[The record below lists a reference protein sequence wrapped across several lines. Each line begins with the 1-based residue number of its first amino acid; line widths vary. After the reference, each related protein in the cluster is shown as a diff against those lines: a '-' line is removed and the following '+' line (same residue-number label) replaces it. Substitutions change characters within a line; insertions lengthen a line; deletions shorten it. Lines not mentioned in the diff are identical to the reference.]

1 MKNTTIQQKLLSY
14 GAMGATFLALAPHEA
29 EGQIVYVNLPD
40 QQVCA
45 TQSLANDVSCS
56 FRSDYRFIH
65 LDLDGIKLNVTTQA
79 NGSGSFSPNPNA
91 DVLFIANA
99 WLMDNDPMNNDN
111 QAHAFV
117 YGYNNNWDGV
127 SNFMGTSA
135 NGYVALLE
143 KDDPIGPGVARAT
156 NGWGIM
162 PGILHSTD
170 GAGGVSTNTQGNP
183 DFISNSPTNSV
194 EGYVGVAFEVNGNTH
209 YGWIQLKIEQEVDVQ
224 AAGTG
229 GTHTASSCVTIMDY
243 AYKTAA
249 EEMILAGEGALDSG
263 EIPTMGEWGLI
274 TLALLL
280 LSFGTVLVER
290 REQLIE
296 YGVNGNGT
304 MNWRIKLQ
312 RMPFFKAEYKK
323 ALLFTTIFGA
333 LLGLLSIGLTGGI
346 TMVDL
351 FGGMA
356 VTPIFSYWLH
366 LLLKEEQKSKAE

>member
-1 MKNTTIQQKLLSY
+1 
-14 GAMGATFLALAPHEA
+14 MGATFLALAPHEA

-162 PGILHSTD
+162 PGILH
-170 GAGGVSTNTQGNP
+170 
-183 DFISNSPTNSV
+183 
-194 EGYVGVAFEVNGNTH
+194 
-209 YGWIQLKIEQEVDVQ
+209 
-224 AAGTG
+224 
-229 GTHTASSCVTIMDY
+229 
-243 AYKTAA
+243 
-249 EEMILAGEGALDSG
+249 
-263 EIPTMGEWGLI
+263 
-274 TLALLL
+274 
-280 LSFGTVLVER
+280 
-290 REQLIE
+290 
-296 YGVNGNGT
+296 
-304 MNWRIKLQ
+304 
-312 RMPFFKAEYKK
+312 
-323 ALLFTTIFGA
+323 
-333 LLGLLSIGLTGGI
+333 
-346 TMVDL
+346 
-351 FGGMA
+351 
-356 VTPIFSYWLH
+356 
-366 LLLKEEQKSKAE
+366 

>member
-1 MKNTTIQQKLLSY
+1 
-14 GAMGATFLALAPHEA
+14 MGATFLALAPHEA

-45 TQSLANDVSCS
+45 TQSLDNDVSCS

-274 TLALLL
+274 TLAFLL

-304 MNWRIKLQ
+304 MSWRIKLQ